1 VKKRYDDFERF
12 LKKQLKRDPEF
23 KAEYKRLEPVY
34 SLIEDEIRLRLS
46 KKMTQKELAREMNT
60 SQSAISRFEAGNIMP
75 SMRFINK
82 LARAL
87 DTEIEIKFKQR
98 CSVVK
103 EVHPQ

>member
-1 VKKRYDDFERF
+1 MKKRYDDFERF

-34 SLIEDEIRLRLS
+34 NLIEDEIKLRLS
-46 KKMTQKELAREMNT
+46 KKMTQEELARAMNT
-60 SQSAISRFEAGNIMP
+60 SQSAISRFEAGNIMA

-98 CSVVK
+98 YSIVK
-103 EVHPQ
+103 KVYPQ

>member
-1 VKKRYDDFERF
+1 MKKRYDDFERF

-34 SLIEDEIRLRLS
+34 SLIENEIRLRLS
-46 KKMTQKELAREMNT
+46 KKMTQKELAKEMNT

-87 DTEIEIKFKQR
+87 DAEIEIKFKQR
-98 CSVVK
+98 YNVAK
-103 EVHPQ
+103 EVYPQ